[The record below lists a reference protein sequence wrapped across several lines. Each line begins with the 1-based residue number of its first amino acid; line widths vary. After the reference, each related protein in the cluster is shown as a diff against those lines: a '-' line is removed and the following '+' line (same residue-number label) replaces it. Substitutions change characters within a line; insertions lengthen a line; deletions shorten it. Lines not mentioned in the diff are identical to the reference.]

1 MSTYTFYI
9 HHTSGDIATL
19 ADWRADFESMDIE
32 SWFGLPA
39 EECEGLHWIDDLI
52 DSQTGAQVLQ
62 PIELTSDDECFLT
75 NYVFPGWHGDAAE
88 GEEYTSQW
96 QVYAED
102 SDGERYLITWGFPAV
117 KGQEPEDDGDWPWDN
132 EQYMSVER
140 I

>member
-9 HHTSGDIATL
+9 HTISGDIATL

-39 EECEGLHWIDDLI
+39 EECDPANWID
-52 DSQTGAQVLQ
+52 GGKLQ
-62 PIELTSDDECFLT
+62 AIELTSDDECFLS

-96 QVYAED
+96 QVYAEG
-102 SDGERYLITWGFPAV
+102 SDGERYLITWDFPAV

-132 EQYMSVER
+132 EQYMSIER